1 MNADQI
7 VYLLGIVS
15 TGAVFYTT
23 GYWTGKN
30 VWRKTGYDE
39 GYLEALR
46 RISTRNPNNFQ
57 TKLRKAER
65 SARNNTSTK
74 GTK

>member
-1 MNADQI
+1 MNNDQI
-7 VYLLGIVS
+7 VYVLGIIS
-15 TGAVFYTT
+15 TGAVFYAS

-30 VWRKTGYDE
+30 VWRKTGHDE

-46 RISTRNPNNFQ
+46 KITLTNKTDKNNSK
-57 TKLRKAER
+57 TKLRK
-65 SARNNTSTK
+65 K

>member
-7 VYLLGIVS
+7 VYLIGIVT
-15 TGAVFYTT
+15 TGTVFYTT

-46 RISTRNPNNFQ
+46 KITLTSKTDKNNSK
-57 TKLRKAER
+57 TKLRK
-65 SARNNTSTK
+65 K